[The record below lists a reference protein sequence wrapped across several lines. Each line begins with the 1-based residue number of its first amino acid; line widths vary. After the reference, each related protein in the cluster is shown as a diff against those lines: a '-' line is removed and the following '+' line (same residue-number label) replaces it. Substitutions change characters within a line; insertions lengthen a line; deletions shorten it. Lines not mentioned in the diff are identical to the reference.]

1 MSVLYTKFLKWT
13 VLIAR
18 FTFVIHLLSLET
30 HVIKHKHPTTRALW
44 QSVRTMTFVVPWYV
58 YCFPLVQI
66 WVPCEPFLLFVLLYI
81 YIYVTY
87 CFIYLLCFLSS
98 VKTSLQTQCMSFLYV
113 LNCIALFCPYFQ
125 CVHSLYLRG
134 KYTLKRGLNLKRS
147 VKRILVLIT
156 CVIKFWKKI
165 DWENLCITCGYV
177 YITCM
182 LV

>member
-1 MSVLYTKFLKWT
+1 MNSINCTLY
-13 VLIAR
+13 VCN
-18 FTFVIHLLSLET
+18 SLVKLRNTCDQTQTSNNTCTLTICEN
-30 HVIKHKHPTTRALW
+30 HDVC
-44 QSVRTMTFVVPWYV
+44 STMI
-58 YCFPLVQI
+58 C
-66 WVPCEPFLLFVLLYI
+66 LLFSSGSDMGTMWTLLTIRVVIYIYIYI